1 MTVARAQSRV
11 RAVGMVAVGL
21 AFALASGR
29 APATERFKGVT
40 LLPASGD
47 YLAVRD
53 APVLEAPT
61 VSTESKGKT
70 KGADKAAASAA
81 VGNIKKGE
89 GVEVFGKSGTW
100 LAVRKDGKPLG
111 FVPVDALAPLLDGA
125 LDRPVTGSVAAGG
138 YTCRYTIRFEGR
150 TEIEMGPGRIADYD
164 AVIACEKTFS
174 RFSFDSPMFMS
185 EIPHQG
191 GVKPVYQIAL
201 DVVGVTPDPDQAFST
216 ILFYDRDKGEVM
228 LETAFPPDWL
238 GKKKPAP
245 RRVVDV
251 AGALAA
257 AVEMALAAWGPKP
270 WETLAKS
277 GR

>member
-11 RAVGMVAVGL
+11 RAAGVVAVGL
-21 AFALASGR
+21 AFALASGG

-53 APVLEAPT
+53 TPVLEAPA

-70 KGADKAAASAA
+70 KGADKAASAA
-81 VGNIKKGE
+81 VGDIKKGE
-89 GVEVFGKSGTW
+89 SVEVFGKSGAW

-138 YTCRYTIRFEGR
+138 YACRYTIRFEGR
-150 TEIEMGPGRIADYD
+150 TEVEMGPGRIADYD
-164 AVIACEKTFS
+164 AAIACEKTFS
-174 RFSFDSPMFMS
+174 RVNFDSPMFMS

-191 GVKPVYQIAL
+191 GVKPVYQITL
-201 DVVGVTPDPDQAFST
+201 DVVGASPDPDQAFST
-216 ILFYDRDKGEVM
+216 ILFYDRDKGEVA

-245 RRVVDV
+245 KRVADV

-257 AVEMALAAWGPKP
+257 AVEIALAAWGPKP